1 MTLAA
6 RMKARMAE
14 KAVSQAELAR
24 QVGVAQPTIAK
35 LMNGASR
42 SSGHLHRIARV
53 LETTPAYLSGETDD
67 PDMGALPLPT
77 LESVIH
83 QFGQVMVPLVD
94 LAAGSA
100 RGDPGGA
107 NDADPTGDTAPAR
120 FEPFRRDRLEPL
132 VMGGF
137 SDLFACE
144 ASGDAMVP
152 TLMPGALCLVDRAQT
167 EIREQ
172 DRIWAVGYAG
182 MTMLRRV
189 RRAADR
195 GYRLLA
201 DNPVVIDI
209 EADGGEVTILGRV
222 VWQGGPA

>member
-1 MTLAA
+1 MSMTLAA

-77 LESVIH
+77 LELIIE
-83 QFGQVMVPLVD
+83 QFGQVMVPLID
-94 LAAGSA
+94 LVA
-100 RGDPGGA
+100 
-107 NDADPTGDTAPAR
+107 GDTAEAPAR
-120 FEPFRRDRLEPL
+120 FEPFRRERLEPL
-132 VMGGF
+132 MAGSF

-144 ASGDAMVP
+144 VSGDAMVP
-152 TLMPGALCLVDRAQT
+152 TLLPGTLCVVDRAQV
-167 EIREQ
+167 EVREQ
-172 DRIWAVGYAG
+172 DRIWAVEHAG
-182 MTMLRRV
+182 MAMVRRV
-189 RRAADR
+189 RRTADGR
-195 GYRLLA
+195 HLLLA
-201 DNPVVIDI
+201 DNPVVSDT
-209 EADGGEVTILGRV
+209 EAGAGELTILGRV
-222 VWQGGPA
+222 VWRGGTV